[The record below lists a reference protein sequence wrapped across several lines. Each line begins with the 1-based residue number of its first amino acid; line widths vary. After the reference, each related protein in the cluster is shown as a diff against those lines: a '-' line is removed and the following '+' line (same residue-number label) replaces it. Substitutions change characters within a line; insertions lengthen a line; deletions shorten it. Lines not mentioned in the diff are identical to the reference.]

1 MSLILFKAK
10 ILFIRMDITQK
21 RIDCWKH
28 TLQLSHSLS
37 KPPPSLKI
45 RYDKKYKYYKKYEKS
60 NIDFFDMDSIDC
72 CLLHSPNALVLN
84 LADDLFPGG
93 CVDIGSGA
101 QEESLFR
108 RTNYCASLNIE
119 LYPIKKDEI
128 IYSPEISVIKKG
140 EHSSWELMNLNK
152 ISFIACPGIKYPETI
167 RNQRLNKKDTKILK
181 RKIKLMIQTAI
192 RFNYDTIIFGALGC
206 GAWRNPIEHVAE
218 IFREVLQKLDGV
230 LLNFYFAIMTTN
242 TNKDNKKTID
252 IFKDVFNHK

>member
-1 MSLILFKAK
+1 
-10 ILFIRMDITQK
+10 MDVIQK

-28 TLQLSHSLS
+28 TLQLSNNLS

-60 NIDFFDMDSIDC
+60 NIHFFDMDTIDC

-93 CVDIGSGA
+93 SVDVGSGA

-108 RTNYCASLNIE
+108 RTNYCASLKID
-119 LYPIKKDEI
+119 LYPIRKDEI
-128 IYSPEISVIKKG
+128 IYSPEISVIKTSEKT
-140 EHSSWELMNLNK
+140 SWELDTNLHK

-167 RNQRLNKKDTKILK
+167 RNQTRLNKKDTKILK

-218 IFREVLQKLDGV
+218 IFREVLQKLDGT

-242 TNKDNKKTID
+242 NKTID
-252 IFKDVFNHK
+252 IFKDVFNHT